1 LGETVTVKQI
11 RAEQIE
17 AEQIEDCHMSNA
29 TQSGDRDAPNN
40 GENHNLFGRSV
51 ESKAQIA
58 DAKKTA
64 SATAE
69 GEELNVYRLVPIA
82 PPNDARWR
90 DAPAPQEIVV
100 AARTAGDARIV
111 AAGSE
116 LDFMEVEAVPAED
129 VTTRNASIFRDEKAY
144 TVIAVEFGRRDLKR
158 GVLEGFVPIDTIKPV
173 QV

>member
-1 LGETVTVKQI
+1 
-11 RAEQIE
+11 
-17 AEQIEDCHMSNA
+17 MSNA
-29 TQSGDRDAPNN
+29 TQSGDSDALNN
-40 GENHNLFGRSV
+40 GENRNQFGRSV

-58 DAKKTA
+58 DAATTA
-64 SATAE
+64 SATDD

-82 PPNDARWR
+82 PPNDARWQQTPH
-90 DAPAPQEIVV
+90 AGEVVV

-111 AAGSE
+111 AAGAE

-144 TVIAVEFGRRDLKR
+144 TVIAVEFRRPDLKR
-158 GVLEGFVPIDTIKPV
+158 GVLEGWVPIDTIKPV